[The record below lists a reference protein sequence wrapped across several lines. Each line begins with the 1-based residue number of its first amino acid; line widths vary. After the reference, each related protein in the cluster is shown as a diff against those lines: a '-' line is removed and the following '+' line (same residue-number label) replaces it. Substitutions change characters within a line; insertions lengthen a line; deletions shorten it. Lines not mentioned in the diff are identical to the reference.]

1 MSIEKEENHE
11 CTQMG
16 SDVLGWVVRGTVQN
30 KTAKIGAKQ
39 QTLQQITCIVT
50 ESTSQI
56 PVYLRKSAS
65 SAVKTFPRIISKISA
80 LF

>member
-1 MSIEKEENHE
+1 MNTDGH
-11 CTQMG
+11 
-16 SDVLGWVVRGTVQN
+16 DVLGWVVQGTVQN

-56 PVYLRKSAS
+56 PVLSAPIC
-65 SAVKTFPRIISKISA
+65 VICG
-80 LF
+80 